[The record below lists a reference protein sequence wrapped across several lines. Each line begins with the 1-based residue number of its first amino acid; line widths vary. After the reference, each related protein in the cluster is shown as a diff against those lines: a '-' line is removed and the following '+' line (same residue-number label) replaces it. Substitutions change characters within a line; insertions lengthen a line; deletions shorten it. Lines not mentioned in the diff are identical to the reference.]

1 MISAVAEMYGIHPQ
15 TLRLYEREGLL
26 KPSRTEGNTRLYTDE
41 DLQRLEFILSLAR
54 DLGVNIS
61 GMAIILQMRERMEE
75 MQRQIQEFVQYIQQ
89 EVLTRANAAA
99 DPARG
104 AIVPVRRPLVV
115 PAVQPGKKRS
125 ATFRT
130 LPIRMLPLKLIYS
143 DGYYLP
149 IGAHVFPAEKYQRVR
164 DRLLAGGVADATD
177 FLEPNP
183 ATDQDILLVHTQEY
197 VHKLK
202 TGTLSPREEMELEV
216 PFSPELVQ
224 AFWLAAGGSILA
236 ARQALADRVSINIG
250 GGFHHA
256 FPGHGEGFCMIHDVA
271 VAIRRLQ
278 RDGKIRTAMTVDC
291 DVHQGNGTAAIFSGA
306 RAPAE
311 PLPSAGPSTLASSTH
326 TSPFRGK
333 MPGAHAADVFTISL
347 HQHNNYP
354 AVKPPSSIDVDLPD
368 GTGDDDYLAWLDN
381 ALSSGLRQFE
391 PDLLCYIAGAD
402 PYREDQLGGLS
413 LTIEGLKKRDE
424 LVFRVARARDI
435 PVMVTF
441 AGGYARNVEDTVTIH
456 SNTAIAAKEVFAAKN

>member
-1 MISAVAEMYGIHPQ
+1 
-15 TLRLYEREGLL
+15 
-26 KPSRTEGNTRLYTDE
+26 
-41 DLQRLEFILSLAR
+41 
-54 DLGVNIS
+54 
-61 GMAIILQMRERMEE
+61 
-75 MQRQIQEFVQYIQQ
+75 
-89 EVLTRANAAA
+89 
-99 DPARG
+99 
-104 AIVPVRRPLVV
+104 
-115 PAVQPGKKRS
+115 
-125 ATFRT
+125 
-130 LPIRMLPLKLIYS
+130 MLPFKLIYS

-149 IGAHVFPAEKYQRVR
+149 IGEHVFPAEKYRRIR
-164 DRLLAGGVADATD
+164 DRLLASGVAEASD
-177 FLEPNP
+177 FLEAEP
-183 ATDQDILLVHTQEY
+183 ATDQDIFLVHKPEY

-216 PFSPELVQ
+216 PFSPELVK

-236 ARQALADRVSINIG
+236 ARQALTDRVSVNIG

-256 FPGHGEGFCMIHDVA
+256 FPEHGEGFCMIHDVA

-278 RDGKIRTAMTVDC
+278 RDDRIRTAMTVDC
-291 DVHQGNGTAAIFSGA
+291 DVHQGNGTAAIFAGRHTAGA
-306 RAPAE
+306 
-311 PLPSAGPSTLASSTH
+311 PLPSAGASTLDSS
-326 TSPFRGK
+326 SPGSAMGSPRPGK
-333 MPGAHAADVFTISL
+333 IRDAHAGDVFTISL

-354 AVKPPSSIDVDLPD
+354 LSKPPSSIDVDLPD

-413 LTIEGLKKRDE
+413 LTIDGLKKRDE

-441 AGGYARNVEDTVTIH
+441 AGGYARKVEDTVTIH
-456 SNTAIAAKEVFAAKN
+456 SNTVVAAKEVFGVTK